1 MSSLSN
7 LSIRAK
13 VIGAFGLVLAIT
25 LALGLF
31 AIDRVGAVNDTAAE
45 IRDNWLL
52 ATKSLGDLAITAEQ
66 MRVFEASHTFART
79 KDDTAGVEQRLANAH
94 SAWQKGWQAYEPTIE
109 PGEERHLVDQLKP
122 EWNVYLEIDKKI
134 LDLSRAGEKQK
145 AQDLW
150 QGEARDHFFKIRDL
164 LAKDIELNVRGAS
177 EAADRGMS
185 AYVSA
190 RWLIIVGLIAA
201 LVLCVGAAI
210 MIVTGVSKPIARM
223 TGAMGKL
230 AAHDLSVAIEG
241 GERRDE
247 IGAMAKAVQV
257 FKDNMAR
264 ADELA
269 AEQRAEQE
277 KKEARQK
284 KIEDY
289 VATFD
294 RTVQDALS
302 ALSSA
307 STQMRST
314 AQGMSAT
321 AEQTSRQATAVAAAT
336 EEASTNVQTVASASE
351 ELSAS
356 IAEIG
361 RQVEQSSS
369 ITIKAVDQAKTT
381 GMTVDGLARAAQRI
395 GDVVKLIQDIA
406 SQTNLLALN
415 ATIEA
420 ARAGEAGKG
429 FAVVASEVKTLANQ
443 TAKATEEISS
453 QISEIQTSTGETVSA
468 IQTIGGTI
476 TQVNEISSAIAS
488 AVQQQSAATQE
499 IAGNVQQA
507 SKGTAEITRNI
518 TGVTRAANETGTAST
533 QVLDAANELSNQA
546 EKLRAEVDGFLASIR
561 AA

>member
-1 MSSLSN
+1 MSALSN

-13 VIGAFGLVLAIT
+13 VTGAFGLVLAIT

-31 AIDRVGAVNDTAAE
+31 AIDRLGTVNETAAE
-45 IRDNWLL
+45 IRDNWLQ
-52 ATKSLGDLAITAEQ
+52 ATKYLGDLATTAEQ
-66 MRVFEASHTFART
+66 IRVYEASHTMART
-79 KDDTAGVEQRLANAH
+79 KDDEGGVEQRLADAYR
-94 SAWQKGWQAYEPTIE
+94 AWEKTWTAYEPTIE
-109 PGEERHLVDQLKP
+109 PGEERQLVNQLTP
-122 EWNVYLEIDKKI
+122 EWSAYVALDKKL

-164 LAKDIELNVRGAS
+164 IAKDIDLNVRGAA
-177 EAADRGMS
+177 EAADRGTA

-190 RWLIIVGLIAA
+190 RLLIIVGLTVA

-210 MIVTGVSKPIARM
+210 LIVSGVSKPIARM
-223 TGAMGKL
+223 TGVMGRL
-230 AAHDLSVAIEG
+230 AQHDLAVAIEG
-241 GERRDE
+241 MERRDE
-247 IGAMAKAVQV
+247 IGAMAKAVDV
-257 FKDNMAR
+257 FKQNMTR

-277 KKEARQK
+277 KKEQRQK
-284 KIEDY
+284 KVDGYI
-289 VATFD
+289 VAFD
-294 RTVQDALS
+294 NAVQHALE
-302 ALSSA
+302 ALGSA
-307 STQMRST
+307 SNEMRST
-314 AQGMSAT
+314 AESMSAT

-336 EEASTNVQTVASASE
+336 EQASANVQTVASASE

-356 IAEIG
+356 ISEIG

-369 ITIKAVDQAKTT
+369 ITKKAVDQAKTT
-381 GMTVDGLARAAQRI
+381 SVTVDGLAKAAQRI

-415 ATIEA
+415 ATLEA

-443 TAKATEEISS
+443 TSKATEEISS
-453 QISEIQTSTGETVSA
+453 QISEMQGATGQTVSA
-468 IQTIGGTI
+468 IEAIGGTI
-476 TQVNEISSAIAS
+476 AQINEISSAIAS

-499 IAGNVQQA
+499 ISGNVQQA
-507 SKGTAEITRNI
+507 SKGTAEITQNI
-518 TGVTRAANETGTAST
+518 AGVTQAAGETGAAST
-533 QVLDAANELSNQA
+533 QVLGAASELSQQA
-546 EKLRAEVDGFLASIR
+546 EKLRTEVGGFLANIR